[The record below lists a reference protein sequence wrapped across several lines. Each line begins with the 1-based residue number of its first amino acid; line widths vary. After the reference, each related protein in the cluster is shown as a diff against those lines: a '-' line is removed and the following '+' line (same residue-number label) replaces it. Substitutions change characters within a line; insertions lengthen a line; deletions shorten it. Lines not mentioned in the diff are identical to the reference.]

1 MYRRTEAVI
10 DFILEILSR
19 VEIQAANKIRGGSH
33 IGKAPGGI
41 TGALQG
47 RRRTL
52 MAEVPFAILCLPQN
66 IEQLACKLRR
76 SLLQLGRN
84 AVELARTFAG
94 H

>member
-19 VEIQAANKIRGGSH
+19 VEIQAANKIRGAH
-33 IGKAPGGI
+33 VGKAPGGI

-52 MAEVPFAILCLPQN
+52 MAAIPFAILWLPQN